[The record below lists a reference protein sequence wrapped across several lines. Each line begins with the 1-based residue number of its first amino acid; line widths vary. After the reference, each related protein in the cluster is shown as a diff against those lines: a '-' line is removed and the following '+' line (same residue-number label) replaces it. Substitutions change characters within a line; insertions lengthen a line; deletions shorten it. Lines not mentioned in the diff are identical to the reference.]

1 MIKVIHVI
9 SDTNVGGA
17 GVLLCNLLAC
27 ADTERFE
34 IAVVLPRGSL
44 LTPRIRALGFRA
56 IEIDHGADR
65 SSDLRAIPRVCR
77 ILRREK
83 PHVLHT
89 HSALYARL
97 AGLFCRVP
105 VSVNTRHCADM
116 DERTSLPFRMA
127 ARGAE
132 RLFGSHTIATA
143 DYVKSILIQK
153 GIPPRNVHVIHNGS
167 CPLPELSEDEKNQVR
182 RELGLSDS
190 DFVVG
195 MVARL
200 ELGKG
205 HETLL
210 HAAKICI
217 QKSPHLRFVIVGDGT
232 RAAALH
238 TLAHALDLKDH
249 VIFTGFRKD
258 VARIMA
264 ILQVN
269 VNCSERSET
278 SSLSLSEGMSVGVVP
293 VVSRCG
299 GNAYMAGF
307 GQNGVVFPVG
317 NTTALANILLD
328 LERDRVRL
336 AKFSQAC
343 RKRFFDCLTAETM
356 TRRTE
361 ALYTSLVNK
370 AIAQTKS

>member
-34 IAVVLPRGSL
+34 LAVVLPRGSL
-44 LTPRIRALGFRA
+44 LAPRIRALGFRA

-65 SSDLRAIPRVCR
+65 SSDLRAIPSVCR

-89 HSALYARL
+89 HSALFARV

-116 DERTSLPFRMA
+116 DERTSLLSRME

-132 RLFGSHTIATA
+132 CLFGSHTIATA

-153 GIPPRNVHVIHNGS
+153 GVPPKNVHVIHNGS
-167 CPLPELSEDEKNQVR
+167 CPLPELSENEKIQVR
-182 RELGLSDS
+182 RELGLSNS

-200 ELGKG
+200 ESGKG

-238 TLAHALDLKDH
+238 ALAHALDLKDR

-278 SSLSLSEGMSVGVVP
+278 SSLSLSEGMSIGVVP

-307 GQNGVVFPVG
+307 GQNGVVFPTG
-317 NTTALANILLD
+317 DASALSQAILALAN
-328 LERDRVRL
+328 DRQRL
-336 AKFSQAC
+336 ASLSD
-343 RKRFFDCLTAETM
+343 RSRTRFHEQFTAGAMAKQVEM
-356 TRRTE
+356 
-361 ALYTSLVNK
+361 LYTRLLECK
-370 AIAQTKS
+370 L